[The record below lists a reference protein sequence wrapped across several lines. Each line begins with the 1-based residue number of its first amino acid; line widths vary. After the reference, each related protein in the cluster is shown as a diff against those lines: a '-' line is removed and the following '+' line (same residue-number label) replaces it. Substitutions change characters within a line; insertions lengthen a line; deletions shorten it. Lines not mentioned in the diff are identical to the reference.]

1 VAGDPYGTCTF
12 SLAFSHLT
20 KLKLNLFRLQ
30 LRLFDSLIE
39 HAVPDSSDFLQLV
52 FSACK
57 FLDLTLV
64 LQTEDFQMF
73 VVLSFPPFSSY

>member
-1 VAGDPYGTCTF
+1 LREANSTVF
-12 SLAFSHLT
+12 SS
-20 KLKLNLFRLQ
+20 LQ

-39 HAVPDSSDFLQLV
+39 QAVPDNSDFLQLV

-73 VVLSFPPFSSY
+73 VLFFLFLPLD

>member
-1 VAGDPYGTCTF
+1 MLAPLPP
-12 SLAFSHLT
+12 SLTLSFL
-20 KLKLNLFRLQ
+20 LQ

-39 HAVPDSSDFLQLV
+39 QAVPDNSDFLQLV

-73 VVLSFPPFSSY
+73 ALSLLSLRET